1 MAKKSRTPP
10 PPRRPVQ
17 APQRRTTPGS
27 PADRRKVLLLF
38 AFAAAGLIALAVV
51 IGVIAFA
58 GGGGGSSNE
67 VNDTQVAAAMRAADC
82 TYRSVKPAN
91 FRPNHLDMPTLTTK
105 PNWNTFPPAGGV
117 HFGQWA
123 VWGFH
128 DEGPV
133 NPRMIVH
140 NEEHGGVVLW
150 WGPQTPASEVDKLRD
165 FYTSDP
171 VGVVATEILPFEGKT
186 LGSKVAI
193 TAWTGDPKKYFKN
206 GYLGTAHVAVCPT
219 FNENAFKTFR
229 DAFIGKSVEGIPRSA
244 NQPGT

>member
-1 MAKKSRTPP
+1 VAKKSRTPP

-17 APQRRTTPGS
+17 APQRRATPSS
-27 PADRRKVLLLF
+27 PGDRRTVWLLL
-38 AFAAAGLIALAVV
+38 AFAAAGLIALAIV
-51 IGVIAFA
+51 IGVIAFS
-58 GGGGGSSNE
+58 GGGGGSNE
-67 VNDTQVAAAMRAADC
+67 VNDTQVASKMRAAGC
-82 TYRSVKPAN
+82 TYKSVTPAK

-150 WGPQTPASEVDKLRD
+150 WGPDTPSSEVDKLRE
-165 FYTSDP
+165 FYNSDP
-171 VGVVATEILPFEGKT
+171 VGVVATQILPFEGKT

-193 TAWTGDPKKYFKN
+193 SAWTGDPSKYFKN
-206 GYLGTAHVAVCPT
+206 GYLGTAHLAVCPT
-219 FNENAFKTFR
+219 FNEDAFKTFR
-229 DAFIGKSVEGIPRSA
+229 DAFVGKSVEGIPRSA

>member
-17 APQRRTTPGS
+17 APQRRASPSSPG
-27 PADRRKVLLLF
+27 DRRTVWLLF
-38 AFAAAGLIALAVV
+38 AFAGAGLVALVVV
-51 IGVIAFA
+51 IAVIVFSG
-58 GGGGGSSNE
+58 GGGGGSNE
-67 VNDTQVAAAMRAADC
+67 VNDAQVASAMRAAGC
-82 TYRSVKPAN
+82 TYKSVKPAP
-91 FRPNHLDMPTLTTK
+91 FRPNHADMPTLTTK
-105 PNWNTFPPAGGV
+105 PNWNTFPPGGGV

-123 VWGFH
+123 IWGFH
-128 DEGPV
+128 DEGAV

-150 WGPQTPASEVDKLRD
+150 WGPDTPSSEVGKLRD
-165 FYTSDP
+165 FYNSDP
-171 VGVVATEILPFEGKT
+171 VGVVATQIQPFEGKT

-219 FNENAFKTFR
+219 FNEGAFKTFR
-229 DAFIGKSVEGIPRSA
+229 DAFIGRSVEGIPRSA

>member
-1 MAKKSRTPP
+1 VAKKSRTPP

-17 APQRRTTPGS
+17 APQRRTAPSS
-27 PADRRKVLLLF
+27 PADRRKVLFLF
-38 AFAAAGLIALAVV
+38 AFAAAGLVALAIV

-67 VNDTQVAAAMRAADC
+67 VNDTQVTATMRAAGC

-150 WGPQTPASEVDKLRD
+150 WGPQTPASEVDKLRE

-219 FNENAFKTFR
+219 FNEHAFTTFR

>member
-1 MAKKSRTPP
+1 VAKKSRTPP

-17 APQRRTTPGS
+17 APQRRTAPAS

-51 IGVIAFA
+51 IGVIAFSS
-58 GGGGGSSNE
+58 GGGDSNE
-67 VNDTQVAAAMRAADC
+67 VNDSEVAPTMRAAGC
-82 TYRSVKPAN
+82 TYRSVAPAP

-150 WGPQTPASEVDKLRD
+150 WGPDTPASEVDKLRE

-206 GYLGTAHVAVCPT
+206 GYVGTAHVAVCPT
-219 FNENAFKTFR
+219 FDENAFKTFR

>member
-1 MAKKSRTPP
+1 M
-10 PPRRPVQ
+10 
-17 APQRRTTPGS
+17 
-27 PADRRKVLLLF
+27 LLLF
-38 AFAAAGLIALAVV
+38 AFAAAGLVALAVV
-51 IGVIAFA
+51 IGVIAFS
-58 GGGGGSSNE
+58 GGGGGSNE
-67 VNDTQVAAAMRAADC
+67 VNDTEVAATMRAAGC
-82 TYRSVKPAN
+82 TYRSVAPAP

-117 HFGQWA
+117 HYGQWA
-123 VWGFH
+123 IWGFH

-150 WGPQTPASEVDKLRD
+150 WGPDTPASEVDKLRE

-171 VGVVATEILPFEGKT
+171 VGVVATQILPFEGKT

-206 GYLGTAHVAVCPT
+206 GYVGTAHVAVCPT
-219 FNENAFKTFR
+219 FNEDAFKTFR
-229 DAFIGKSVEGIPRSA
+229 DAFIGRSVEGVPRSA